1 MAATI
6 KDIARRTGLG
16 LATISKYINGGN
28 VLPKNREAIE
38 EAIRALD
45 FKVNETARNLKTRH
59 TGYVGLVMPA
69 LTNSFIM
76 QIIQQIQ
83 LQLRA
88 NGYGTALYC
97 SAPGNEEIRRQTE
110 LEAIDFL
117 RGGHTPCAQ

>member
-38 EAIRALD
+38 DAIRALD

-83 LQLRA
+83 FRQERLLRLLQLQQQ
-88 NGYGTALYC
+88 L
-97 SAPGNEEIRRQTE
+97 
-110 LEAIDFL
+110 LLFL
-117 RGGHTPCAQ
+117 LFLLDVQWF